1 MRETRGGHLPG
12 DKGRTEDR
20 EAAVMGEDSPKRR
33 GGRAQAPAD
42 SGHGMGLPSSG
53 TAGGGGR
60 QDEPGAV
67 RPEDNRRREK
77 MALVRN
83 WSDDDGLQM
92 DYREKQSQEDAEEA
106 EGSRGTNGEKVL
118 ERLRQSREGVKGRA
132 RGQDFTARQEGK
144 RQFPHIWALHA
155 WGEPHDLGAK
165 STCAGG
171 KHPELQA
178 GGR

>member
-60 QDEPGAV
+60 QDEPGPGGV
-67 RPEDNRRREK
+67 GPCDRRTT
-77 MALVRN
+77 
-83 WSDDDGLQM
+83 G
-92 DYREKQSQEDAEEA
+92 
-106 EGSRGTNGEKVL
+106 GE
-118 ERLRQSREGVKGRA
+118 RRW
-132 RGQDFTARQEGK
+132 
-144 RQFPHIWALHA
+144 PW
-155 WGEPHDLGAK
+155 
-165 STCAGG
+165 
-171 KHPELQA
+171 
-178 GGR
+178 